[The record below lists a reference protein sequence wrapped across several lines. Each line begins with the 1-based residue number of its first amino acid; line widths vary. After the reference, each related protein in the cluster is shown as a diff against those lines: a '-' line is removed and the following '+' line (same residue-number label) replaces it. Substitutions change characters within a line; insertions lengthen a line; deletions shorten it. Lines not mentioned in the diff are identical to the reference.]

1 LGTIKLSQIKF
12 STISTE
18 VIVKAL
24 FKNNFVLKVFGVAAL
39 VLFLFQVTA
48 IAGNAVKIQTQP
60 RSFNDF
66 SSFSDEEKERIEENL
81 LQGVTSSNLGLQT
94 SSAYFLGELKSDKA
108 IIPLMSLVRTGN
120 SEEAKIIAAVSLY
133 KIESAR
139 GMYLVKQLSKHE
151 GNEMVKRNFTRIYN
165 TYAANK

>member
-1 LGTIKLSQIKF
+1 M
-12 STISTE
+12 E
-18 VIVKAL
+18 VTVKAL
-24 FKNNFVLKVFGVAAL
+24 FKNNLVLKVFGVAAL

-48 IAGNAVKIQTQP
+48 LAGNAVLAKAQP

-66 SSFSDEEKERIEENL
+66 SSFSEEEKGRIEENL

-94 SSAYFLGELKSDKA
+94 SAAYFLGELKSDRA

-139 GMYLVKQLSKHE
+139 GMYLIKQLSKHE
-151 GNEMVKRNFTRIYN
+151 ENETVKRNFTRIYN

>member
-1 LGTIKLSQIKF
+1 M
-12 STISTE
+12 E
-18 VIVKAL
+18 VTVKAS
-24 FKNNFVLKVFGVAAL
+24 FKNNLVLKVFGVAAL

-48 IAGNAVKIQTQP
+48 VAGNAVIAKAQP

-66 SSFSDEEKERIEENL
+66 SSFSAEEKERIEENL
-81 LQGVTSSNLGLQT
+81 LQGVTSSNVGLQT
-94 SSAYFLGELKSDKA
+94 SSAYFLGELKSDRA

-139 GMYLVKQLSKHE
+139 GMYLIKQLSKRE
-151 GNEMVKRNFTRIYN
+151 ENEMVKRNFTRIYN
-165 TYAANK
+165 TYVANK

>member
-1 LGTIKLSQIKF
+1 M
-12 STISTE
+12 
-18 VIVKAL
+18 KAL
-24 FKNNFVLKVFGVAAL
+24 FKNNLVSKVFGVTAL

-48 IAGNAVKIQTQP
+48 VAGNAVKIKAQA

-66 SSFSDEEKERIEENL
+66 SSFSVEEKERIEENL
-81 LQGVTSSNLGLQT
+81 LQGVTSGNLGLQT

-151 GNEMVKRNFTRIYN
+151 ENEMVKRNFTRIYN

>member
-1 LGTIKLSQIKF
+1 M
-12 STISTE
+12 E
-18 VIVKAL
+18 VTVKAS
-24 FKNNFVLKVFGVAAL
+24 FKNNLVLKVFGVAAL

-48 IAGNAVKIQTQP
+48 VAGSAVNTKAQP
-60 RSFNDF
+60 RSFNDY
-66 SSFSDEEKERIEENL
+66 SSFSDEEKERIEANL
-81 LQGVTSSNLGLQT
+81 LKGINSSNLGLQT

-108 IIPLMSLVRTGN
+108 LIPLMRLVRAGN

-139 GMYLVKQLSKHE
+139 GMYLIKQLSKHE
-151 GNEMVKRNFTRIYN
+151 ENEMVKRNFVRIYN